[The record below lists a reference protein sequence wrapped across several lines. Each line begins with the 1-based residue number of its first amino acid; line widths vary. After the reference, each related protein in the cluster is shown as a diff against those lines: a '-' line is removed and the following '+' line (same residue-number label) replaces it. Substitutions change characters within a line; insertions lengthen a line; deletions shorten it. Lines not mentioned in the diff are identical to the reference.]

1 MWLDKV
7 EMKIV
12 NAVAHCQMSEPDF
25 PACNTYPL
33 AKLFLIST
41 VDLLFSYNTFTW
53 PSFLYAHI
61 HYYLYYAF
69 LTFNMHAPIFLPS
82 KHL

>member
-12 NAVAHCQMSEPDF
+12 NTAAHCQMSEPNCPMCDM
-25 PACNTYPL
+25 YPPT
-33 AKLFLIST
+33 KRFLIST
-41 VDLLFSYNTFTW
+41 IDLLFSYNTFTW

-69 LTFNMHAPIFLPS
+69 LAFNKRASIFIPNT
-82 KHL
+82 HL